1 MLERLYIQNYALIDT
16 LDISFGK
23 GLNIITG
30 ETGAGKSIILGA
42 LSLILGQRADSKQL
56 FDAGK
61 KCIIEGLF
69 NVSGHDLKGLFEQ
82 HDLDYDEETVIRRE
96 FSADGKSRAFI
107 NDTPVTLQVL
117 RGFGE
122 LLIDIHSQ
130 HATLQVA
137 QADFQLLVL
146 DSVANNANLRDD
158 FATVFSA
165 YKWTKKELEEQIKRA
180 EKNAAEID
188 YKQFLFDELEALN
201 LEKGETSELEEEQS
215 RLENAEEIK
224 SGLLGAVSALTERE
238 GHAEGLLRDAL
249 QNLSKTSSYLPS
261 LSEYEL
267 RLKSCLIELKDLS
280 SDLEQMADSVNID
293 EERLSLVQERLGT
306 IYTLQ
311 HKHRLT
317 SPDELIDRFEEL
329 NREIQV
335 TSEDDAAI
343 ERLQMECAQL
353 ENKLKALAAQLH
365 EARKKI
371 IPLVC
376 EQVLQTLREVG
387 MPDSQLEIEL
397 DPLTFEDYRGDGGDH
412 IRFLFTS
419 NKGQSLQPVG
429 RVASGGELS
438 RLMLS
443 IKTLVA
449 EHSSLPTII
458 FDEIDTGISG
468 EVALRVG
475 DVLARMGERMQVVVI
490 SHLPQI
496 ASRGTMHYRVFKQDN
511 NERTHS
517 EMELLDEEGRVLEI
531 AQMLSGANPGS
542 AALDHARSLLDR

>member
-1 MLERLYIQNYALIDT
+1 MLKRLYIQNYALIDT
-16 LDISFGK
+16 LDISFGE

-56 FDAGK
+56 FDEGK
-61 KCIIEGLF
+61 KCIIEGVF
-69 NVSGHDLKGLFEQ
+69 DVSSHDLKGLFQ
-82 HDLDYDEETVIRRE
+82 RHDLDYDEETVIRRE
-96 FSADGKSRAFI
+96 FSADGKSRAFV

-117 RGFGE
+117 KGFGE

-137 QADFQLLVL
+137 HPDFQLLVL
-146 DSVANNANLRDD
+146 DSVANNAALRAD
-158 FATVFSA
+158 FSRVLTT
-165 YKWTKKELEEQIKRA
+165 YKKTKKELETQIERA

-201 LEKGETSELEEEQS
+201 LVTGEASELEEEQT

-224 SGLLGAVSALTERE
+224 SGLLGTVSALTERE

-249 QNLSKTSSYLPS
+249 LTLSKTSSFLPS
-261 LSEYEL
+261 LSDYEA
-267 RLKSCLIELKDLS
+267 RLNSCLIELKDLS
-280 SDLEQMADSVNID
+280 ADLDQIADSVNID
-293 EERLSLVQERLGT
+293 EERLNLVQERLGT

-311 HKHRLT
+311 QKHRLT
-317 SPDELIDRFEEL
+317 TPDELILRFEEL
-329 NREIQV
+329 SREIQV
-335 TSEDDAAI
+335 TSEDDALI
-343 ERLQMECAQL
+343 QRLQSECKEL
-353 ENKLKALAAQLH
+353 EHGLQDLAAQLH
-365 EARKKI
+365 ESRMKF
-371 IPLVC
+371 IPFVC

-387 MPDSQLEIEL
+387 MPDARLEIEL
-397 DPLTFEDYRGDGGDH
+397 EPLSFADYRGDGGDH

-438 RLMLS
+438 RLMLG

-475 DVLARMGERMQVVVI
+475 DVLDRMGARMQVVVI

-496 ASRGTMHYRVFKQDN
+496 ASRGTMHYRVYKKENQ
-511 NERTHS
+511 ERTQS
-517 EMELLDEEGRVLEI
+517 QMELLDEEGRVGEI
-531 AQMLSGANPGS
+531 AQMLSGANPGA
-542 AALDHARSLLDR
+542 AALDHARLLLSR